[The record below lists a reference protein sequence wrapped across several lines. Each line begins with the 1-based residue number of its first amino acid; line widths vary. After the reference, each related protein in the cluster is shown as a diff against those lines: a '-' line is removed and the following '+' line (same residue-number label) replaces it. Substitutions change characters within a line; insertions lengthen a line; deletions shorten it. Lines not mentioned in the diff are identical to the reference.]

1 MGTNALAKPIPHFFP
16 GDGLHPAG
24 VDIFDPALDLRLPFR
39 RKLEVIGGLGI
50 EQDSKRFLLIR
61 RKRPYLL
68 NQFLNATHADIVP
81 TRPQQAASQPV
92 APVTGLAC
100 GMSEGNKPDV
110 RAVSIHNVHKG
121 NGEAPMRTDRVPRSP
136 GLPE

>member
-1 MGTNALAKPIPHFFP
+1 MPLNPRVI
-16 GDGLHPAG
+16 
-24 VDIFDPALDLRLPFR
+24 DIFDPALDLRLPCR

-81 TRPQQAASQPV
+81 ARPQQAGSQPV

-110 RAVSIHNVHKG
+110 RAVSIHKYTREY
-121 NGEAPMRTDRVPRSP
+121 GEAPMRTDRVPRSP